1 MITLNFDS
9 IITPRGLQK
18 KTYWSHGHVDVVSRL
33 TWLFCMKYS
42 LDYFGQRAVTKYHGF
57 IFALVGICRSKSDG
71 EYQFHIIFQ
80 QHLSAFA
87 DGRLMRFFIG
97 HLSAIKFCKTFA
109 DGGLMTFFIG
119 RLSAIKFCKTFA
131 DGGLM
136 RFFIGHLSVITIVR
150 NHK

>member
-1 MITLNFDS
+1 MFVVITMYCFFFYSCWFYRSHNDYFELWFNYY
-9 IITPRGLQK
+9 PQGPPKK

-109 DGGLMTFFIG
+109 DGGLM
-119 RLSAIKFCKTFA
+119 
-131 DGGLM
+131 